1 MKLTIPIKSAQML
14 LPSSSIKL
22 ASDSDSL
29 YGNTLIGG
37 SLKNAA
43 QHIQLQGT
51 AHKRDD
57 TNNFLLNIWQN
68 MHLVSAK
75 YAANNLI
82 KLYYDVTC
90 YITLH
95 YKLIC

>member
-29 YGNTLIGG
+29 YGNTLIGR

-43 QHIQLQGT
+43 EHIQLQGT
-51 AHKRDD
+51 AHKPDD
-57 TNNFLLNIWQN
+57 T
-68 MHLVSAK
+68 
-75 YAANNLI
+75 
-82 KLYYDVTC
+82 
-90 YITLH
+90 TL
-95 YKLIC
+95 C